1 MTKRNHIGL
10 LTIAKSFHKSAERLN
25 TGPQQLDAP
34 LPVYFL
40 FLHAIE
46 QALKS
51 YLCFRGVNEDGLRN
65 IGHDLEAAWQ
75 QAKDLGICKL
85 CSDCLELQECIKVIG
100 PIYRGDELEY
110 FYPGGYRLPV
120 AERIDGCSRR
130 IISVLDEVY
139 KQASAEATVKP
150 STTLSSN
157 PA

>member
-1 MTKRNHIGL
+1 MTQHNHIGL
-10 LTIAKSFHKSAERLN
+10 LTTAKSFHKSAEKLN

-34 LPVYFL
+34 LPVCYL

-75 QAKDLGICKL
+75 QAKGLGICKL
-85 CSDCLELQECIKVIG
+85 CSDCLEIQECIEVIG
-100 PIYRGDELEY
+100 PIYCGDQLEY
-110 FYPGGYRLPV
+110 FYPGGHRLPV
-120 AERIDGCSRR
+120 AKRIDNCSGH

-139 KQASAEATVKP
+139 KQALTEAAAKRPTP
-150 STTLSSN
+150 LSSN